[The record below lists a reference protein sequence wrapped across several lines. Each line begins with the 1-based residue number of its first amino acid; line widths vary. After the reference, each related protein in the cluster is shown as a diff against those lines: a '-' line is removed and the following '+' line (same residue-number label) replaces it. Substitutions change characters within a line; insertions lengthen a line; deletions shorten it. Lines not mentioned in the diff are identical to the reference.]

1 MPLDEGF
8 RVRGDVQV
16 FVETGVGLADLGLAV
31 LDQQPVPL
39 VRPEAREVEPDD
51 DALVREPV
59 PAERDTHRPQ
69 RHERIE
75 VLRGDLEPAG
85 APLAERLADLEQIV
99 ARAREL
105 VAVTAALGLRCRL
118 DDAEAFEVLEP
129 LGEQGTGE
137 PGRAR
142 EDLAEGLAAQLQI
155 ADDQRRPSLGEELR
169 ATGDRAVLTV
179 GPHEP
184 NIPRLTTGREVQI
197 PYFEV
202 QIADFSSVPPRCCD
216 GPVYQRR
223 NDDSINHHSDPWV
236 PG

>member
-1 MPLDEGF
+1 
-8 RVRGDVQV
+8 
-16 FVETGVGLADLGLAV
+16 A
-31 LDQQPVPL
+31 
-39 VRPEAREVEPDD
+39 DD

-59 PAERDTHRPQ
+59 PAERETHRPQ

-85 APLAERLADLEQIV
+85 APLAERLADLEQVV

-142 EDLAEGLAAQLQI
+142 EDLAERLAAQLQI
-155 ADDQRRPSLGEELR
+155 ADDQRRPSLGEQLR
-169 ATGDRAVLTV
+169 AAGDRAVLTI
-179 GPHEP
+179 GPHESASTP
-184 NIPRLTTGREVQI
+184 TPPPPVRPHGGCVPATGTS
-197 PYFEV
+197 
-202 QIADFSSVPPRCCD
+202 ATASAPRCTSSAT
-216 GPVYQRR
+216 PARR
-223 NDDSINHHSDPWV
+223 WTPTP
-236 PG
+236 PGCSTRS